1 MPFQVIVENTA
12 TPPEQATWI
21 YTTNV
26 KLCVERPP
34 YGRNAYE
41 EKLVSAVVPGERI
54 CHTPGDPCHSRLVVS
69 VTEF

>member
-21 YTTNV
+21 YPTDV

-34 YGRNAYE
+34 YGRNAYS

-54 CHTPGDPCHSRLVVS
+54 CHTPGGPCHSRLVVS
-69 VTEF
+69 VTEI